1 MKSKRQEKI
10 LDLIRNNII
19 ITQEDL
25 QSELIKQGFK
35 VTQSTVSRDMKA
47 LKIVKG
53 HDEKGNYRYV
63 AGESSATES
72 GSYDHYNEM
81 FAKSIKSIDY
91 ALNNVVIK
99 CYNGMAS
106 SACVILDKLFGD
118 MMLGTL
124 AGEDTIIAVTRSEQ
138 GSEALTEELKK
149 LL

>member
-10 LDLIRNNII
+10 LDLIRNKII

-25 QSELIKQGFK
+25 QAELIKQGFK

-81 FAKSIKSIDY
+81 FAKWKRQS
-91 ALNNVVIK
+91 
-99 CYNGMAS
+99 
-106 SACVILDKLFGD
+106 
-118 MMLGTL
+118 
-124 AGEDTIIAVTRSEQ
+124 
-138 GSEALTEELKK
+138 
-149 LL
+149 

>member
-10 LDLIRNNII
+10 LDLIKSKII
-19 ITQEDL
+19 ITQDDL
-25 QSELIKQGFK
+25 QAELIKLGFK

-47 LKIVKG
+47 LKIIKG
-53 HDEKGNYRYV
+53 HDENGNYRYI
-63 AGESSATES
+63 AGDSSSVEEA
-72 GSYDHYNEM
+72 SYDHYNEM

-106 SACVILDKLFGD
+106 SACVILDRLYGE

-138 GSEALTEELKK
+138 ASLDLTEELKK

>member
-1 MKSKRQEKI
+1 
-10 LDLIRNNII
+10 
-19 ITQEDL
+19 
-25 QSELIKQGFK
+25 
-35 VTQSTVSRDMKA
+35 MKA